1 MKTKKVTLMFA
12 LLLSSIILSAQSF
25 SDDGGKMKLENN
37 QTAVPHIQISE
48 DPNTPE
54 YATYSSTWWDF
65 IKVYIGPAYG
75 NNSSFD
81 AGKSTSQKPRFN
93 KKDKRPFPVLPNPYV
108 KNAHKSARSLV
119 Q

>member
-1 MKTKKVTLMFA
+1 MKTKKLTLMFA

-25 SDDGGKMKLENN
+25 SDDGGKMKLEND

-54 YATYSSTWWDF
+54 LAIYSSSWWNL

-75 NNSSFD
+75 NNSSYD
-81 AGKSTSQKPRFN
+81 DGTGTSLKPRFY
-93 KKDKRPFPVLPNPYV
+93 KKDKRPFPPLPNPYV
-108 KNAHKSARSLV
+108 KNARKSARSLM